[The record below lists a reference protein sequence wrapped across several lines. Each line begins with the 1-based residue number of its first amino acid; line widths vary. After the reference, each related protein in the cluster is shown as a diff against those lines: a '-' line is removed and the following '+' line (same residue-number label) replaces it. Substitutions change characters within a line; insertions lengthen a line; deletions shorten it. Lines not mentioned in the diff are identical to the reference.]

1 MFQLAKNELYRLFL
15 SPIAWVALALSQII
29 IAYLFLTHID
39 YFMQVQ
45 PRIAA
50 IPGAPGVTELVAI
63 PTINSAAIVCL
74 LIAPLI
80 TMRML
85 AEEKRNESFPLLLSS
100 PLSGYQVVLGKYLG
114 TFSFFIIMAIMI
126 SLMPLSLLAGSELDL
141 LLLTSA
147 VIGLVLLLASFT
159 AIGLF
164 LSSLT
169 KQPAIAA
176 ISTFTSL
183 FMLWILDW
191 ASNTQVAEPDSL
203 FSWLSLLSHFQP
215 MLQGELN
222 SKDISYYLIVIASFI
237 LLTVKQLDAER
248 INK

>member
-1 MFQLAKNELYRLFL
+1 
-15 SPIAWVALALSQII
+15 
-29 IAYLFLTHID
+29 
-39 YFMQVQ
+39 
-45 PRIAA
+45 
-50 IPGAPGVTELVAI
+50 
-63 PTINSAAIVCL
+63 
-74 LIAPLI
+74 
-80 TMRML
+80 
-85 AEEKRNESFPLLLSS
+85 
-100 PLSGYQVVLGKYLG
+100 VLGKYLG